1 MYENKLKQARYV
13 SKISPQET
21 LKNLEI
27 GDPVFIPSKKIKPGV
42 VRATAKQLKDK
53 GYDFD
58 VTEAGLIDEV
68 RVVRLK

>member
-1 MYENKLKQARYV
+1 MYENKLRRAKFV

-21 LKNLEI
+21 LKSLKI

-42 VRATAKQLKDK
+42 VRATAKQLKNK
-53 GYDFD
+53 GYDFN

-68 RVVRLK
+68 QVVRLK